1 MAPKQNKKAQE
12 EEEDAVY
19 EVEQIV
25 DHRRSAKNQVNF
37 TSVVRV
43 GYHAKER
50 F

>member
-1 MAPKQNKKAQE
+1 MGPKQNKKPQE

-25 DHRRSAKNQVNF
+25 DHRRSATNQVYF
-37 TSVVRV
+37 ASVVRV
-43 GYHAKER
+43 EYNAKGR